1 MEVDYE
7 NLKSHIFLRY
17 GKSIKYYYE
26 CELVSQHIQEC
37 TKEYISPQT
46 LRRIL
51 GFIKSETNPSRRT
64 LDLISNYCGYN
75 NFSELNE
82 NVIQKKHQQYNN
94 ETISFIKEFYNIK
107 PSELNDINYQKACGN
122 IAKKLT
128 NDEKLLKNLSVYLS
142 KNTTSQIY
150 FYERYPFID
159 GIRKA
164 YLNSFK
170 MYSQQKKTNESIIF
184 SHSIIF
190 LAAFLGNDEK
200 NMITA
205 LNTINKVSEKEI
217 HPFPLARKIMSNIL
231 FSNYKNDNIKLEKWK
246 LIAFETEKT
255 LPRGNDKGVHFP
267 YFQFIMSE
275 CFILIEDFESAFK
288 MMEIADI
295 DYKKYN
301 DGNIEDGY
309 YECFDI
315 LKAYTYMLAGNKNI
329 AKRIL
334 NKVENHK
341 IIFIA
346 QNYYL
351 IFRKIIELKLCKNSL
366 STKAINIKSELKLLI
381 EKTDFLYFKKHLTN

>member
-51 GFIKSETNPSRRT
+51 GFIKSDSNPSKRT

-75 NFSELNE
+75 NFSELKENSIKKNE
-82 NVIQKKHQQYNN
+82 QQFNN

-107 PSELNDINYQKACGN
+107 PSEINDINYQKACGN

-150 FYERYPFID
+150 FYERYPYID
-159 GIRKA
+159 GIRKE

-170 MYSQQKKTNESIIF
+170 MYSQQKKTNESILF
-184 SHSIIF
+184 SNSIIF
-190 LAAFLGNDEK
+190 LAAFLGNEEK
-200 NMITA
+200 NMIST
-205 LNTINKVSEKEI
+205 LNNINKISDNNI

-231 FSNYKNDNIKLEKWK
+231 FSKYKKDYIQLEKWK
-246 LIAFETEKT
+246 KIAFETEKT
-255 LPRGNDKGVHFP
+255 LPRGNEKGVYFP
-267 YFQFIMSE
+267 YFQFIMTE
-275 CFILIEDFESAFK
+275 CFILIEDFQSAFT

-346 QNYYL
+346 QNYFL
-351 IFRKIIELKLCKNSL
+351 ILRKIIELTLCKNTNSN
-366 STKAINIKSELKLLI
+366 KANNIKSELNLLI
-381 EKTDFLYFKKHLTN
+381 KKTDFIYFKKYLI